1 MFWLLLSKVGFGVH
15 TVRTHATRS
24 FYVHFAKKE
33 ERKEREKGIMS

>member
-24 FYVHFAKKE
+24 FYVHFAKK
-33 ERKEREKGIMS
+33 KKGKREKGIMS